1 MVSPDIPVIAAL
13 MVFALSCQLAALRPD
28 YGAPVLSLAALITGI
43 AGWLWVVQQTGWLN
57 RVTAAAIMLGVCLAS
72 ALLAAVTRESAAS
85 V

>member
-1 MVSPDIPVIAAL
+1 MPNGEPGHS
-13 MVFALSCQLAALRPD
+13 R
-28 YGAPVLSLAALITGI
+28 I